1 MYEELTCFK
10 AYDIRG
16 EIDINI
22 NEEIAYRVG
31 RSVAQH
37 FNSKSIVVGFD
48 ARKTSPDFAKAV
60 GQGIMDAGSDLID
73 IGLAGT
79 EEMYWAV
86 SNFSASAGIM
96 VTASHNPINY
106 NGMKIVKSGS
116 RPLDDNEDFKA
127 IKNLA
132 ETEKWTKTDN
142 KGSHLDYSDEA
153 RSDYVTKVMSFVNRN
168 ELKPLKI
175 VINSG
180 NGAAGPTFDAIE
192 KKLNT
197 NYPKIEFVRVDHIPD
212 STFPNGIPNPLLLE
226 NHHKTADIVKNA
238 GADFGVAFDG
248 DFDRCFFFDETGK
261 FVPGEYLVGLLA
273 SIFLE
278 KEQGATI
285 VHDPRVIWN
294 TQDIVSQKG
303 GKAEQSKTGHAFIKQ
318 TMRKH
323 EAVYGGEMSAHHYFR
338 DFAYC
343 DSGMI
348 PWLLVAELVS
358 IKNQSL
364 GDLVKDRVSSF
375 PSSGEINF
383 KVKDADSSITSV
395 LENYR
400 TQAKTLDEMDGF
412 SLTIDD
418 WRFNLRK
425 SNTEPLVRLN
435 VESKG
440 TSINLDEQVKKISK
454 SIKISLI
461 ISRCYQKNNQK
472 QFWIRN
478 QYFYMFL
485 FGKNNCFF

>member
-22 NEEIAYRVG
+22 NEAIAYRVG

-37 FNSKSIVVGFD
+37 FNSKAIVVGFD
-48 ARKTSPDFAKAV
+48 ARETSPAFAKAV
-60 GQGIMDAGSDLID
+60 GQGIMDAGSNLID

-116 RPLDDNEDFKA
+116 RPLDDYEDFKV

-180 NGAAGPTFDAIE
+180 NGAAGPTFDVIE

-197 NYPKIEFVRVDHIPD
+197 NYPKIEFVRVDHTPN
-212 STFPNGIPNPLLLE
+212 STFPNGIPNPLLPE
-226 NHHKTADIVKNA
+226 NHHKTADIVKNV

-440 TSINLDEQVKKISK
+440 TSINLNEQVKKISK
-454 SIKISLI
+454 LLK
-461 ISRCYQKNNQK
+461 
-472 QFWIRN
+472 
-478 QYFYMFL
+478 
-485 FGKNNCFF
+485 

>member
-48 ARKTSPDFAKAV
+48 ARKTSPAFAKAV
-60 GQGIMDAGSDLID
+60 GQGIMDAGSNLID

-116 RPLDDNEDFKA
+116 RPLDDYEDFKV

-197 NYPKIEFVRVDHIPD
+197 NYAKIEFVRADHTPD
-212 STFPNGIPNPLLLE
+212 STFPNGIPNPLLPE
-226 NHHKTADIVKNA
+226 NHHKTADIVKNV

-440 TSINLDEQVKKISK
+440 TSINLNEQVKKISK
-454 SIKISLI
+454 LLK
-461 ISRCYQKNNQK
+461 
-472 QFWIRN
+472 
-478 QYFYMFL
+478 
-485 FGKNNCFF
+485 

>member
-22 NEEIAYRVG
+22 NEAIAYRVG

-48 ARKTSPDFAKAV
+48 ARETSPAFAKAV
-60 GQGIMDAGSDLID
+60 GQGIMDAGSNLID

-86 SNFSASAGIM
+86 SNFSASAGIV

-116 RPLDDNEDFKA
+116 RPLNDNEDFKA

-132 ETEKWTKTDN
+132 ETEKWAKTDN
-142 KGSHLDYSDEA
+142 KGSHLDYSNQA
-153 RSDYVTKVMSFVNRN
+153 RSDYVTKVLSFVNRN
-168 ELKPLKI
+168 KLKPLKI

-197 NYPKIEFVRVDHIPD
+197 NNPKIEFVRLDHTPD
-212 STFPNGIPNPLLLE
+212 STFPNGIPNPLLHE
-226 NHHKTADIVKNA
+226 NHHKTADIVKNV

-383 KVKDADSSITSV
+383 KVKDADNSISSV
-395 LENYR
+395 LENYQS
-400 TQAKTLDEMDGF
+400 QAKTLDKTDGF
-412 SLTIDD
+412 SLIIDD

-435 VESKG
+435 IESKG
-440 TSINLDEQVKKISK
+440 TSINLDDQVKKISK
-454 SIKISLI
+454 LLISA
-461 ISRCYQKNNQK
+461 S
-472 QFWIRN
+472 
-478 QYFYMFL
+478 
-485 FGKNNCFF
+485 

>member
-22 NEEIAYRVG
+22 NEAIAYRVG

-48 ARKTSPDFAKAV
+48 ARETSPAFAKAV
-60 GQGIMDAGSDLID
+60 GQGIMDAGSNLID

-86 SNFSASAGIM
+86 SNFSASAGIV

-142 KGSHLDYSDEA
+142 KGSHLDYSDQA

-180 NGAAGPTFDAIE
+180 NGAAGPTFDVIE

-197 NYPKIEFVRVDHIPD
+197 NYPKIEFVRVDHTPN
-212 STFPNGIPNPLLLE
+212 STFPNGIPNPLLPE
-226 NHHKTADIVKNA
+226 NHHKTADIVKNV

-364 GDLVKDRVSSF
+364 GDLIKDRISSF

-400 TQAKTLDEMDGF
+400 TQAKTLDKMDGF

-440 TSINLDEQVKKISK
+440 ASINLDEQVKKISK
-454 SIKISLI
+454 LLK
-461 ISRCYQKNNQK
+461 
-472 QFWIRN
+472 
-478 QYFYMFL
+478 
-485 FGKNNCFF
+485 